1 VATTY
6 TRHPGWRGWQYGRS
20 MQAVGGHLVPVAP
33 AYGEGCV
40 TGLVPALMEGDLVA
54 GGWPSWIPDEVL
66 GARRTL
72 LLVLD
77 GLGWE
82 QLQDRRSAAPNLTGF
97 AGGAITTVAP
107 STTAAALTSI
117 TTGEPPG
124 RHGVVGYRIAVGGPD
139 RPTHSEVLNVLRW
152 STGGGDARRRHDPR
166 DFQPCEVFGSQWPP
180 VVTRE
185 LFADSGFTA
194 AHLSDTRLLGY
205 RDRSG
210 LVDRV
215 IEAFGGGEPFV
226 YAYWDDIDRT
236 AHEFGLADRYEDE
249 LAACDAMVGELAER
263 LPAGTAIVVTA
274 DHGLVHVGENLVH
287 LPSSVTTLLDGQS
300 GEARFR
306 WLHSR
311 PGAAADLLA
320 ACHEA
325 FDPVGWVRSVDEVV
339 SDGWLGPEV
348 TAVARARLGDVAV
361 LARDPVAFV
370 DPAESTSIDLI
381 GRHGSLTAD
390 EMLVPVLAAVT

>member
-1 VATTY
+1 
-6 TRHPGWRGWQYGRS
+6 
-20 MQAVGGHLVPVAP
+20 
-33 AYGEGCV
+33 
-40 TGLVPALMEGDLVA
+40 
-54 GGWPSWIPDEVL
+54 
-66 GARRTL
+66 
-72 LLVLD
+72 
-77 GLGWE
+77 
-82 QLQDRRSAAPNLTGF
+82 
-97 AGGAITTVAP
+97 
-107 STTAAALTSI
+107 
-117 TTGEPPG
+117 
-124 RHGVVGYRIAVGGPD
+124 
-139 RPTHSEVLNVLRW
+139 
-152 STGGGDARRRHDPR
+152 
-166 DFQPCEVFGSQWPP
+166 VFGSQWPP

-185 LFADSGFTA
+185 AFSESGFTA
-194 AHLSDTRLLGY
+194 AHLSDTRLMGY
-205 RDRSG
+205 RDRAG
-210 LVDRV
+210 LVARAV
-215 IEAFGGGEPFV
+215 EAFAGGEPFV
-226 YAYWDDIDRT
+226 YAYWDDIDRM
-236 AHEFGLADRYEDE
+236 AHEFGLTDRYEEE

-274 DHGLVHVGENLVH
+274 DHGLVHVGGNLVH
-287 LPSSVTTLLDGQS
+287 LPPSVTTLVDGQS

-370 DPAESTSIDLI
+370 DPAESTSIHLI

-390 EMLVPVLAAVT
+390 EMLVPVLAVVT